1 MKRSKAPRKGAA
13 AAPAAPPV
21 PRVLILAAGVG
32 ARMRSSLPKGLHR
45 VAGRTLLEAVVD
57 AAEGLAPS
65 RIVVV
70 VGAGRERVEAALDG
84 RPVRFALQDP
94 PLGTGDAAA
103 RGLGALGEGDGP
115 IVI

>member
-1 MKRSKAPRKGAA
+1 MKRSKAPRKRAS

-21 PRVLILAAGVG
+21 PRAVILAAGIG
-32 ARMRSSLPKGLHR
+32 SRMRSSLPKVLHR

-70 VGAGRERVEAALDG
+70 VGTGRERVEASLEG
-84 RPVRFALQDP
+84 RNVRFALQDP
-94 PLGTGDAAA
+94 PLGTGDAA
-103 RGLGALGEGDGP
+103 
-115 IVI
+115 